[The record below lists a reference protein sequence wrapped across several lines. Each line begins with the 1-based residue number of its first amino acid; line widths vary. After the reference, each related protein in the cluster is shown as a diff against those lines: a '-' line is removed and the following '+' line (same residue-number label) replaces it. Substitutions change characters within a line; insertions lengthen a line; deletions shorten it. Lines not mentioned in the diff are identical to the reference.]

1 MSFPML
7 VVLTTV
13 IADAAANEIVATV
26 AKTAALLMRL
36 AGAER
41 RGEEGLSHTSE
52 SVSSGW
58 T

>member
-1 MSFPML
+1 MP
-7 VVLTTV
+7 VVLTIV
-13 IADAAANEIVATV
+13 NADAAAKEIVATV
-26 AKTAALLMRL
+26 AKTAALLMRPA

-41 RGEEGLSHTSE
+41 TEDEGLSHTSE

>member
-1 MSFPML
+1 MP

-26 AKTAALLMRL
+26 AKTAVLLMRP

-41 RGEEGLSHTSE
+41 REDEGLSQTSE